1 MMMNPWSSQLS
12 AQIVD
17 RMQREG
23 VEVVEIPFEREWQ
36 PGPLMRIVQVIW
48 RSIRQ
53 RDTALEPKPAQS
65 EPAV

>member
-1 MMMNPWSSQLS
+1 MMNPWSSQLS

-23 VEVVEIPFEREWQ
+23 VEVVESPFEREWQ
-36 PGPLMRIVQVIW
+36 PGPLMRIAQAIW

-53 RDTALEPKPAQS
+53 EKRALEPQTTTS

>member
-23 VEVVEIPFEREWQ
+23 VEVVESPFAREWQ
-36 PGPLMRIVQVIW
+36 PGPFMRIAQVIW

-53 RDTALEPKPAQS
+53 GKRALEPKTTTS